1 MKKILQPR
9 HAGYYTGRVLWSK
22 ELRWGDLEFVSSS
35 SSLAAGAEG
44 KAFRRNHKLYVTVG
58 GGTSRTIVS
67 TEGAPR
73 YEGRD
78 VVGHVSF
85 IPAERQNHGWYEGGV
100 LECLSLE
107 IPPEWM
113 AKCLPDRDLST
124 IEFLSATNRF
134 DPLIFNVM
142 IALQEEAAS
151 GGPAG
156 RLFGETAAT
165 LIGLHLIRHYS
176 SIGSPVIPRMPRETA
191 APDLER
197 TVEFMEE
204 NLSADLSLETLAKV
218 ANMSLSSFVR
228 SFRSLMRMSPHKYL
242 VQRRIDRSQQFLRS
256 SDASIAEIAY
266 QLGFS
271 SQSHFSNVFR
281 AWVGES
287 PARFRQR
294 FRRS

>member
-9 HAGYYTGRVLWSK
+9 YAGYYTGRVLWSK
-22 ELRWGDLEFVSSS
+22 ELRWGDLEFVTSS

-44 KAFRRNHKLYVTVG
+44 GAFRRNHKLYVTVG

-85 IPAERQNHGWYEGGV
+85 IPAERRNHGWYEGGV

-107 IPPEWM
+107 IPPEWI

-124 IEFLSATNRF
+124 IEFLPTTNRF
-134 DPLIFNVM
+134 DPFIFNVM
-142 IALQEEAAS
+142 NALREEAAS
-151 GGPAG
+151 RGPAG
-156 RLFGETAAT
+156 RLFSETAAT

-176 SIGSPVIPRMPRETA
+176 SIGAPVMRRCQTA
-191 APDLER
+191 AQDLER

-228 SFRSLMRMSPHKYL
+228 SFRSLIRMSPHKYL